1 MGQHPKCETKFIR
14 ENINSCDT
22 GGGGD
27 GFSDMV
33 PKTCGQNTQ
42 KMDLV
47 KTESMDASKDEMK
60 IDKTF

>member
-1 MGQHPKCETKFIR
+1 
-14 ENINSCDT
+14 
-22 GGGGD
+22 
-27 GFSDMV
+27 MV